1 MLGGLKAKKGTGDPV
16 AREVFCDEENV
27 AFNPTFNHMD
37 RTAVNDTADIATE
50 SLPPL
55 FFFSKYQHAGRKWC
69 HDFSCRPYHSRLNIK
84 INDLSI
90 EVLLSFSL

>member
-55 FFFSKYQHAGRKWC
+55 FFS
-69 HDFSCRPYHSRLNIK
+69 PNISTQVVNGVMTSVAVP
-84 INDLSI
+84 II
-90 EVLLSFSL
+90 PG